1 MSQQPSDMTKSFYK
15 FTTTRPVAILM
26 VVIGVVVFGIISYQQ
41 LPLNLMPDMT
51 YPSLTVRTE
60 YPGAAP
66 EEVETSISRPVEQ
79 ALGIVDNLVSISSIS
94 KAEQSDVILDFTWD
108 TDMDKAT
115 ADIREKLDQ
124 VFLPD
129 DAKRPLILRFDPSLD
144 PIMRLALYGKENLTY
159 IRYIGEEQLKRALET
174 IDGVA
179 AVKVKG
185 GLEEEIRVELN
196 ERAMTQIGM
205 NIETVKNRLSEE
217 NVNLAG
223 GNLKEGQTE
232 YLVRT
237 LNEFRSIKEIEELV
251 VGRFNNVDIKIKDVG
266 HVYRTHKE
274 RQIIT
279 RVNGTESVDIEIF
292 KEADANIVEVAHRV
306 KERLYGTKE
315 QREYVAEMKNPKKVK
330 KEKKAKPDKKVKKQ
344 RRGRG
349 RRGSRGAPMDREAF
363 KKAQMTNFL
372 AYELP
377 GDIKIETLS
386 DQSVFI
392 ESSVNE
398 VKNTAIMGGFLAII
412 VLFIFLRLLSPTVI
426 IALSI
431 PISIIATFAPMKIFG
446 VSLNIMSLGGLA
458 LGVGMLVDNSIVV
471 LESISR
477 RREKGDSLV
486 EATIRGVSEV
496 GGAVTAS
503 TLTTVAV
510 FFPIVFVQG
519 VAGQVFGDMA
529 LTIVFSL
536 LASLA
541 VALFLIPMLSS
552 RQISAFTRGT
562 NLNTLPSAFILN
574 MPLKEQ
580 VDRFFSRESKTD
592 AGGLDGWLSLLGQS
606 VSGWFVRTMEVFLY
620 TLLAMGKILFV
631 FFLTLF
637 TPFLFWLKPANKT
650 YMAWL
655 KELSLGKKTDDGGS
669 DHPLWRGYEQVK
681 SVPQFFTDIAAY
693 LKSLR
698 ETTSWKKTVKIIL
711 VPVALV
717 FNLLK
722 MFTYVLF
729 ELSFR
734 LVHALVLMVG
744 LLIYM
749 LIMLLRLI
757 FTMPTRL
764 LVTLFDRGYGLIE
777 KGYPRLLTAA
787 MRNRWSMLAGVL
799 LLFVLTVFGLG
810 PRLGSEL
817 IPEVAQGEFFV
828 ELRLPVGTPVEET
841 DERIVPIATQI
852 SAMPGVDKVASV
864 AGTDKSATTESEE
877 GENTARLTVTITP
890 GLDYESTEQELI
902 HKIRELMQNYPG
914 ITANIARPTLFSFK
928 TPIEVHLKGYNLSK
942 LQQYS
947 REIEQTISAIPG
959 VVDAKSNIQRG
970 NPEVQIYYDRK
981 RLALYGLNV
990 LQVANIVRNKIR
1002 GDVATEFRQEDRKI
1016 DVLVRLR
1023 EADKESID
1031 DLRRIVVNP
1040 GSAVP
1045 VRLSSV
1051 AEIRVNEG
1059 PSEIRRVDQT
1069 RTAVITANVEDGYSL
1084 SDINNKIYEALAAMD
1099 LPQEFA
1105 FDLAGQNKEMETS
1118 LNSLYLAL
1126 ALAIFLVYIVMASQF
1141 ESLIHPFIIIF
1152 TIPLA
1157 LIGVVVFLYIL
1168 SIPLSI
1174 VVFLGMIMLAG
1185 IVVNNAIVLVDYI
1198 NQLRER
1204 GLEKSR
1210 AILEAGQTRLRPILM
1225 TTMTTVL
1232 GLLPMALGLG
1242 DGAEI
1247 RTPMAITVIVGL
1259 LSSTLLTLV
1268 VIPVVYDLVS
1278 AIKKEDEAKESPSA
1292 GAAVHV

>member
-1 MSQQPSDMTKSFYK
+1 MSQQSSDLTKTFYK

-26 VVIGVVVFGIISYQQ
+26 VVIGVVVFGVISYGQ
-41 LPLNLMPDMT
+41 LPLNLMPEMT

-79 ALGIVDNLVSISSIS
+79 ALGVVDNLVSISSVS

-115 ADIREKLDQ
+115 ADVREKLDQ
-124 VFLPD
+124 VFLPE

-144 PIMRLALYGKENLTY
+144 PIMRLALYGDEDLTY

-196 ERAMTQIGM
+196 ERALTLIGM

-237 LNEFRSIKEIEELV
+237 LNEFRSLKEIEELV
-251 VGRFNNVDIKIKDVG
+251 IGRFNNVDIKIKDVG

-279 RVNGTESVDIEIF
+279 RVDGKESVEIEIY
-292 KEADANIVEVAHRV
+292 KEADANIVEVAKRV
-306 KERLYGTKE
+306 KDRLYGTPE
-315 QREYVAEMKNPKKVK
+315 QQAYVARMKNMPKD
-330 KEKKAKPDKKVKKQ
+330 KKAKKPEPQKKMKK
-344 RRGRG
+344 GRQG
-349 RRGSRGAPMDREAF
+349 RRGGPMDREAF
-363 KKAQMTNFL
+363 QKARMTNFL

-377 GDIKIETLS
+377 DDVNIETLS
-386 DQSVFI
+386 DQSIFI

-398 VKNTAIMGGFLAII
+398 VKDTAIKGGLLAII
-412 VLFIFLRLLSPTVI
+412 VLFVFLRLLSPTVI

-552 RQISAFTRGT
+552 RQISSFTQDSD
-562 NLNTLPSAFILN
+562 LMALPSGYILN
-574 MPLKEQ
+574 MPLKEK
-580 VDRFFSRESKTD
+580 VDNFFS
-592 AGGLDGWLSLLGQS
+592 GGGDGSGKGFSVWLKLLGET
-606 VSGWFVRTMEVFLY
+606 VSGWLVRTLK
-620 TLLAMGKILFV
+620 TLLYALLAVLKIMLMTV
-631 FFLTLF
+631 LALLT
-637 TPFLFWLKPANKT
+637 PVLFWLKPGGQA
-650 YMAWL
+650 YVAWL
-655 KELSLGKKTDDGGS
+655 NGLCLGRERQAKKDDN
-669 DHPLWRGYEQVK
+669 PLWLGYEQVK
-681 SVPQFFTDIAAY
+681 STPQLFKDIANYFANRGKWSIGKKIVRIIFFLPALSFFLVKYMTYILFEILFRLIHGFVLMAGLFIY
-693 LKSLR
+693 LFIMLFR
-698 ETTSWKKTVKIIL
+698 LILTVPTRIL
-711 VPVALV
+711 VA
-717 FNLLK
+717 
-722 MFTYVLF
+722 
-729 ELSFR
+729 
-734 LVHALVLMVG
+734 
-744 LLIYM
+744 
-749 LIMLLRLI
+749 
-757 FTMPTRL
+757 
-764 LVTLFDRGYGLIE
+764 LFDWGYGLIE
-777 KGYPRLLTAA
+777 QGYPRLLTGA

-799 LLFVLTVFGLG
+799 VLFVVTIFVLG

-828 ELRLPVGTPVEET
+828 ELRMPIGTPVEET
-841 DERIVPIATQI
+841 DERIIPIVKQI
-852 SAMPGVDKVASV
+852 AAMPGVAKVASV
-864 AGTDKSATTESEE
+864 AGTDKSATTDSDE
-877 GENTARLTVTITP
+877 GENTAKLTVTIRP
-890 GLDYESTEQELI
+890 GLDFEKTEQRLI
-902 HKIRELMQNYPG
+902 RNIRNVMQDYPG
-914 ITANIARPTLFSFK
+914 ISANIARPTLFSFK
-928 TPIEVHLKGYNLSK
+928 TPIEVHLKGYSLAK
-942 LQQYS
+942 LQKYS
-947 REIEQTISAIPG
+947 RDIEQVMANIPG
-959 VVDAKSNIQRG
+959 VVDAKTNIQRG

-1023 EADKESID
+1023 ESDKESID

-1040 GSAVP
+1040 GSPVAVQ
-1045 VRLSSV
+1045 LSTV
-1051 AEIRVNEG
+1051 AEIRINEG

-1069 RTAVITANVEDGYSL
+1069 RTAVITANIEDGYSL
-1084 SDINNKIYEALAAMD
+1084 SDINGKIYEALLEMD
-1099 LPQEFA
+1099 LPQEFT
-1105 FDLAGQNKEMETS
+1105 FELAGQNKEMETS
-1118 LNSLYLAL
+1118 LNSLFLAL
-1126 ALAIFLVYIVMASQF
+1126 ALAVFLVYIVMASQF
-1141 ESLIHPFIIIF
+1141 ESLVHPFIIIF

-1157 LIGVVVFLYIL
+1157 LIGVVIFLYL
-1168 SIPLSI
+1168 LGIPLSI
-1174 VVFLGMIMLAG
+1174 VVFLGLIMLAG

-1204 GLEKSR
+1204 GLEKQQ
-1210 AILEAGQTRLRPILM
+1210 AILEAGKTRLRPILM
-1225 TTMTTVL
+1225 TTLTTVL
-1232 GLLPMALGLG
+1232 GLLPMAMGLG

-1268 VIPVVYDLVS
+1268 VIPVMYDIVS
-1278 AIKKEDEAKESPSA
+1278 GIKKTEAPDGDTPA
-1292 GAAVHV
+1292 TAATHV